1 MSALILFGLAV
12 STLLALGYIIGS
24 ELCLPTARHALR
36 TGDMQSWMIACRL
49 VAAGEWA
56 IIALSASLLALA
68 KKSFHLFSEMPGGT
82 LVGLCALGL
91 VIGAALWEI
100 SGRTRKHYFRVMSTS
115 LDLVL
120 PASGMQRDR
129 YERLHQRFETGSWRQ
144 RQRVLKCLVANIQR
158 SDKRTATDGNH

>member
-1 MSALILFGLAV
+1 MSALILLGLAV
-12 STLLALGYIIGS
+12 STLLVLGYIVGS

-36 TGDMQSWMIACRL
+36 TGDMQLWMIACRL
-49 VAAGEWA
+49 VAAGEWS

-68 KKSFHLFSEMPGGT
+68 KQSFHLFTDLTGGT

-91 VIGAALWEI
+91 VIGVVFWEI
-100 SGRTRKHYFRVMSTS
+100 SGRTRKHYLRVMSTS

-120 PASGMQRDR
+120 PANGVQRER

-144 RQRVLKCLVANIQR
+144 RQRILKCLVANIQR
-158 SDKRTATDGNH
+158 SDKRTASDGNH